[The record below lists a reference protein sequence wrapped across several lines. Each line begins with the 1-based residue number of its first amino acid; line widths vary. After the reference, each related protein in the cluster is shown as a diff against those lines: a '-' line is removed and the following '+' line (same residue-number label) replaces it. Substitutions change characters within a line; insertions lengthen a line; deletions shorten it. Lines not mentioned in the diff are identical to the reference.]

1 MLFQYMKN
9 IFILGEEYWFAKK
22 NELYTEATYLLTS
35 LEFHRQKNKYNY
47 IILKNPKELITKIN
61 ELQINTIRAI
71 FLFQDVLSDSYL
83 NNKTILEMKNY
94 LYELHNKGVYI
105 YPPINVIDNFGS
117 KRYNIDLNKKLSWA
131 SLPHTKVYY
140 VMNYN
145 SNKDEPKIHSD
156 LFKIVEKMWI
166 IFNKVVIKKGYSY
179 EGRQVK
185 TFDKKKIK
193 DFYHFRN
200 IAKTLNYKNFWG
212 VKTSSMEI
220 DNGIT
225 RYYIIQGFN
234 EIVTKRQNEYRVF
247 FHNGKPKFIAFGDKI
262 PNTCIKDGKTK
273 PLEKAVIDFS
283 IRLFKTYIPLF
294 WKEKRLPIL
303 FRIDVSFAVDQEF
316 QDEHSINID
325 GFESPIRLY
334 ANELEIDPT
343 SFFYNPF
350 ICSCDESFSSK
361 KIQKNMAKYITK
373 FIRKIL

>member
-1 MLFQYMKN
+1 MKN
-9 IFILGEEYWFAKK
+9 ILILGEEYWFAKNNK
-22 NELYTEATYLLTS
+22 LFTEATYLLTS
-35 LEFHRQKNKYNY
+35 LEFHRHKNKYNY
-47 IILKNPKELITKIN
+47 IILQNPKELIAKID
-61 ELQINTIRAI
+61 ELKINTIRAI

-94 LYELHNKGVYI
+94 LYELYNKGIYI

-117 KRYNIDLNKKLSWA
+117 KRYNIDLDKKLNWA

-145 SNKDEPKIHSD
+145 STKDENKIYSD
-156 LFKIVEKMWI
+156 LFKIVEKLWV

-179 EGRQVK
+179 EGKQVK
-185 TFDKKKIK
+185 TFDKEKIN

-212 VKTSSMEI
+212 IKSSSMEI

-225 RYYIIQGFN
+225 RYYIVQGFN
-234 EIVTKRQNEYRVF
+234 KIVTKRKNEYRVF
-247 FHNGKPKFIAFGDKI
+247 FHNGKPKFVAFGDKV
-262 PNTCIKDGKTK
+262 PNTCIKDGENK

-283 IRLFKTYIPLF
+283 IRLFKAYIPLF

-303 FRIDVSFAVDQEF
+303 FRIDVSYAVDQEF

-325 GFESPIRLY
+325 GFDSPIRLY

-361 KIQKNMAKYITK
+361 KIQKNMAKHITK